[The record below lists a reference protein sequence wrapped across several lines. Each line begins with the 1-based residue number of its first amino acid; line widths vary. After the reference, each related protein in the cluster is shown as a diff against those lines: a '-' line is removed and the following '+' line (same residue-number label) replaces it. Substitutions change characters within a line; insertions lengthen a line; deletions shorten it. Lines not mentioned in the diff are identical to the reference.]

1 MGTGKRG
8 LIAMA
13 VTVVCAV
20 TVLAAPGTAFANA
33 GRTPSPSTSP
43 SPDPSGSA
51 TPAPSKDLEAIREKL
66 DQLYH
71 DAAVATDA
79 YNAAEEKAKQQSA
92 AIVDLAQKIVKGQQK
107 LDGL

>member
-8 LIAMA
+8 LLAVA

-33 GRTPSPSTSP
+33 GRTPSPSTSA
-43 SPDPSGSA
+43 SA

-66 DQLYH
+66 DRLYH
-71 DAAVATDA
+71 DAAVATDS

-92 AIVDLAQKIVKGQQK
+92 QIVGLAQEIVKGQEK
-107 LDGL
+107 LD